1 MHVGALQALEFDRI
15 VEVLATFAATPLG
28 AARLAAARPQTDPR
42 RVASLVGATTEGV
55 RFLETEGRFALRS
68 PAGLDA
74 TLAALAI
81 EGRALEP
88 LRLVGL
94 ADFLESIEETRAAIR
109 RAASPFPALR
119 AVVENAA
126 SFKAEIADVRQKIDA
141 SGGVVD
147 NASAELRSVRD
158 RLRRLRARLQGL
170 LESFLR
176 GKETARYLQEQIVT
190 DRNGRYVLL
199 IRAEHRAAIPGIIH
213 GSSTSGA
220 TLFLEPLSTVEL
232 NNEIV
237 ALEEQEAEEVRRILL
252 ALTNGFRSRPLDAQ
266 RTVESGIDLDVIQA
280 KAEFSR
286 LIGGTE
292 PAMSTDGG
300 LELRSARHPLLMA
313 AVTAR
318 LPERPDEGGDG
329 AGTKS
334 SAHATRAETGDG
346 RNGEPGADLDE
357 GTEGMRGARPPA
369 GRTEPVPV
377 DILLLPPTTVLMI
390 TGPNTGG
397 KTVALK
403 TAGLLALMAQAGLH
417 IPAAPGSRLPVFRS
431 VFADIG
437 DEQSISASLSTFSW
451 HITNIASMDR
461 RLSLPAL
468 VLLDEI
474 GVGTD
479 PVEGGALGMAIVDH
493 FRRRGALVIA
503 TTHYEA
509 LKSYAST
516 TEGAV
521 AAGFGFDPETFAPTY
536 HLAYGA
542 PGRSLA
548 LEISGRLGLNPVILA
563 AARANISDREAQLA
577 AHLKKVDEDLR
588 TLEHERRLVGR
599 ERESL
604 QEAET
609 RLRAREGTLHEREES
624 MRRRFEHQID
634 ERLREARREIDA
646 VVDDLKRRVGELAA
660 RASRER
666 APVPLSTGE
675 TGAVRTDALHA
686 LDEAATRIRGTHA
699 EGTAPADR
707 RADAI
712 EAPQAGDRVVVVS
725 LGLEGR
731 LVMTSGGDAEVDVQG
746 KRLRVPADELRLV
759 SRGAAVSAAGR
770 VNVHVTSR
778 DDAPTELNVVG
789 CTVDEALTR
798 TEKFLDD
805 TLLGDQR
812 TVRVIHGYGTGQLRR
827 AIAEFLQRHPLV
839 ARFAAAAPERGGG
852 GVTVVELKE

>member
-1 MHVGALQALEFDRI
+1 MYVGALQALEFDRI

-28 AARLAAARPQTDPR
+28 AARLAGIRPQTDPR
-42 RVASLVGATTEGV
+42 RVMSLLGATTEAV
-55 RFLETEGRFALRS
+55 RFLETEGRFPLRA
-68 PAGLDA
+68 PGDLNA
-74 TLAALAI
+74 TLGALAI

-94 ADFLESIEETRAAIR
+94 ADFLESIDEARGALR
-109 RAASPFPALR
+109 RTTSPYPALR
-119 AVVENAA
+119 ALVENAA
-126 SFKAEIADVRQKIDA
+126 SFKTEIADVRQKIDA

-147 NASAELRSVRD
+147 NASNELRAIRD
-158 RLRRLRARLQGL
+158 RLRRLRGRLQGL

-190 DRNGRYVLL
+190 DRNGRYVLM
-199 IRAEHRAAIPGIIH
+199 IRAEHRSAIPGIIH

-252 ALTNGFRSRPLDAQ
+252 ALTNGFRGRPVDIQ
-266 RTVESGIDLDVIQA
+266 RTVESGIELDVVQA

-286 LIGGTE
+286 VIGGAE
-292 PAMSTDGG
+292 PTISADGG
-300 LELRSARHPLLMA
+300 LELRSARHPLLIASVA
-313 AVTAR
+313 ARVPAGV
-318 LPERPDEGGDG
+318 ERG
-329 AGTKS
+329 A
-334 SAHATRAETGDG
+334 DG
-346 RNGEPGADLDE
+346 RSNPSAPGEARNGDSAPDFEEGAE
-357 GTEGMRGARPPA
+357 AARGVRPPT
-369 GRTEPVPV
+369 GCTEPVPV
-377 DILLLPPTTVLMI
+377 DILLTPPTVVLMI

-417 IPAAPGSRLPVFRS
+417 ISAAPGSRLPVFRS
-431 VFADIG
+431 IFADIG
-437 DEQSISASLSTFSW
+437 DEQSIAASLSTFSW
-451 HITNIASMDR
+451 HITNLASMDR

-479 PVEGGALGMAIVDH
+479 PVEGGALGMAIIDH

-516 TEGAV
+516 TAGAV

-536 HLAYGA
+536 HLSYGS

-548 LEISGRLGLNPVILA
+548 LEISGRLGLNPAILS

-588 TLEHERRLVGR
+588 SLEHERRLVGR
-599 ERESL
+599 EREAL
-604 QEAET
+604 QEAEG
-609 RLRAREGTLHEREES
+609 RLRTREGTLHEREET
-624 MRRRFEHQID
+624 MRRRFEQQID
-634 ERLREARREIDA
+634 ERLRNARREIDS
-646 VVDDLKRRVGELAA
+646 VVEDLKRRVAELAA
-660 RASRER
+660 KASRER
-666 APVPLSTGE
+666 APAPLSTGE
-675 TGAVRTDALHA
+675 TGSVRSDAFHA
-686 LDEAATRIRGTHA
+686 LDQAASRILGNQA
-699 EGTAPADR
+699 EPSADTDR
-707 RADAI
+707 RTPDRTV
-712 EAPQAGDRVVVVS
+712 EGGPHPGDRVIVAG

-731 LVMTSGGDAEVDVQG
+731 LVLVTGSDAEVDIQG
-746 KRLRVPADELRLV
+746 KRLRVPAHEVRLV
-759 SRGAAVSAAGR
+759 SRANAVSASGR
-770 VNVHVTSR
+770 VNVNVHVVSR
-778 DDAPTELNVVG
+778 EDAPSELNVIG

-805 TLLGDQR
+805 MLLGEQR

-827 AIAEFLQRHPLV
+827 ALAEFLQRHPLV
-839 ARFAAAAPERGGG
+839 AHFTTAPPEQGGG